1 MDTVREKIQ
10 ASLLVN
16 RLHAHAMGE
25 VELSPTQ
32 VNAIK
37 ILIGKVLPDL
47 QATTFDGNVE
57 HNYVARMPGE
67 AGTADEWQKQHMPK
81 TIN

>member
-1 MDTVREKIQ
+1 MDTVRNKIQ

-25 VELSPTQ
+25 IELSPTQ
-32 VNAIK
+32 VNSIK

-47 QATTFDGNVE
+47 QATTIQGEVDHRF
-57 HNYVARMPGE
+57 VARMPQQTD
-67 AGTADEWQKQHMPK
+67 TADEWQEQHSP
-81 TIN
+81 TIQ